1 MKISKKWFVLGLA
14 FVLFLILTYF
24 VMTNQIEP
32 VDNFLYKQVNYICQ
46 NQCTDFFLAVTNLVH
61 PFVIILITGILI
73 IFLKS
78 QKLSMM
84 AFLNLCLIGGI
95 NLILKAIFMRERP
108 IDFLLF
114 KEQGYSYPSAHS
126 MVGMCF
132 YGFLIYLIW
141 QSKWKRV
148 SKVISSIILG
158 IIIFL
163 IGISRIYFRVHYPSD
178 VLAGFSISL
187 VYLILFTHMISK
199 KWS

>member
-32 VDNFLYKQVNYICQ
+32 IDNFLYKQVNYICQ